1 MDGVLI
7 DLLNAKWNTF
17 VKFKF
22 YKQFFTFA
30 FYFLISL
37 VAFTLRPGPPIKDI
51 KHVNATNT
59 TILHALNS
67 TETDNTTALNVTLK
81 WENITSIPFDRKPD
95 DDDDNDMEEWWD
107 NLQEECRL
115 MQLDTAESQIRLTAE
130 VLMVIGAFSYLAA
143 AFREA
148 RFLGGRMF
156 FENLVNF
163 LLHLFQLLVM
173 SNCFTDDGTFKSY
186 VSFFLYFDVNSTLF
200 KTGLFR

>member
-37 VAFTLRPGPPIKDI
+37 IAFTLRPGPP
-51 KHVNATNT
+51 HTSNGHANATKSVNT
-59 TILHALNS
+59 TSSNRTQFFKNL
-67 TETDNTTALNVTLK
+67 
-81 WENITSIPFDRKPD
+81 ENITITEIPFHPNDDD
-95 DDDDNDMEEWWD
+95 DDDDNDVEEWWD

-115 MQLDTAESQIRLTAE
+115 MQLESTESKIRFTAE
-130 VLMVIGAFSYLAA
+130 VLMVLGAFTYLAA
-143 AFREA
+143 AVREA

-156 FENLVNF
+156 FENLV
-163 LLHLFQLLVM
+163 
-173 SNCFTDDGTFKSY
+173 GT
-186 VSFFLYFDVNSTLF
+186 
-200 KTGLFR
+200 